1 MELEE
6 GDIRIKE
13 DLEVQAEAEGF
24 SLNEEDSEEIQT
36 EEVLEVIEVEVVLI
50 EVEEEATRIILI
62 MKIDETLTKKD
73 LKDSMNTKER
83 MNTRKNTRQK
93 RIIEDLIII
102 LERSSMKIDR

>member
-13 DLEVQAEAEGF
+13 DLEVQAEAEAF
-24 SLNEEDSEEIQT
+24 SRNEEDSEEIQI
-36 EEVLEVIEVEVVLI
+36 EADLEVIEVEVVLI
-50 EVEEEATRIILI
+50 EGEEEATRITLI